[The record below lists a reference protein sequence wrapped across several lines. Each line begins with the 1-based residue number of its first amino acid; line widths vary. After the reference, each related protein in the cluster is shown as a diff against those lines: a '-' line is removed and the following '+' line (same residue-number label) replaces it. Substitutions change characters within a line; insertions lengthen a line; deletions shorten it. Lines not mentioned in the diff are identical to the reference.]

1 MQLCVQAALDVLDV
15 VSHSIF
21 TKCAFMV
28 PALHCATYHQKWL
41 NSAASIAKCSDRFYP
56 ILFRGQRIEFHSTVV
71 HHFARTMLLL
81 EPLIEFLFIT
91 IGYLFGFLPVLVG
104 TLGSVEPEPLERLDD
119 YRLYRSKGM
128 KWWHITYRDDDKR
141 YLPASSVA
149 LVGWILIAGVAGW
162 LWLIFKA
169 IGF

>member
-1 MQLCVQAALDVLDV
+1 
-15 VSHSIF
+15 
-21 TKCAFMV
+21 
-28 PALHCATYHQKWL
+28 
-41 NSAASIAKCSDRFYP
+41 
-56 ILFRGQRIEFHSTVV
+56 
-71 HHFARTMLLL
+71 MLLL

-104 TLGSVEPEPLERLDD
+104 TLGTVEPESLERLED